1 MRCYL
6 RAKLHKATVTEAR
19 LDYVGSVT
27 IDRDLMDAAQI
38 EPFERVMVVD
48 NTNGARLETYAISGP
63 RGSGVICINGAA
75 AHLVRPGDEVIIMT
89 FEWTERPQPPVVL
102 LLDAANRIARRLDDP
117 ANQEPAAE
125 GALYE

>member
-1 MRCYL
+1 MRSFL

-27 IDRDLMDAAQI
+27 IDQDLMDAADI
-38 EPFERVMVVD
+38 APFERVMIVD

-63 RGSGVICINGAA
+63 RGSGKICINGAA
-75 AHLVRPGDEVIIMT
+75 AHLVHPGDEVILMT
-89 FEWTERPQPPVVL
+89 FEWTDRPSPPIVL

-117 ANQEPAAE
+117 EHQEPAPE
-125 GALYE
+125 SVLYE